1 MAEKKNPNM
10 EIYDSHREPPKDALK
25 PISAGRL
32 KGMTDINPMWRIK
45 ALTEQFGA
53 CGIGWYYIVDEQ
65 RIEDCGNER
74 VAIVNISLFIRVND
88 EWSKPIHGTGGS
100 KLITMESKGA
110 YVSDEAFKMATTDAL
125 SVACKQL
132 GFAADIYWSTDR
144 DKYTA
149 NDTPEKKQNT
159 NEEVLTKE
167 EQEKK
172 NKEMVDSVDQRYVP
186 NPKRTKEEMKA
197 NIWEEMKRTGINE
210 KSTLATMGIKE
221 WSEITDAKYITIMNK
236 FKKQPTKE
244 SK

>member
-1 MAEKKNPNM
+1 MAEKKNTNM
-10 EIYDSHREPPKDALK
+10 EIYEAHRNPPKEALK

-53 CGIGWYYIVDEQ
+53 CGIGWYYTVDEQ
-65 RIEDCGNER
+65 RVEDCGNEK
-74 VAIVNISLFIRVND
+74 VAIVNISLFVKDGN
-88 EWSKPIHGTGGS
+88 EWSKPIYGTGGS
-100 KLITMESKGA
+100 KLIAMESKGA
-110 YVSDEAFKMATTDAL
+110 FVSDEAFKMATTDAL

-132 GFAADIYWSTDR
+132 GFAADIYWQTDR

-149 NDTPEKKQNT
+149 NTVEKT
-159 NEEVLTKE
+159 D
-167 EQEKK
+167 EQK
-172 NKEMVDSVDQRYVP
+172 NAEMVASVDPKLVP
-186 NPKRTKEEMKA
+186 SKTRTKEEMKA
-197 NIWEEMKRTGINE
+197 NIEEEMKRTGINE

-221 WSEITDAKYITIMNK
+221 WSEITDAKYVAIMGK